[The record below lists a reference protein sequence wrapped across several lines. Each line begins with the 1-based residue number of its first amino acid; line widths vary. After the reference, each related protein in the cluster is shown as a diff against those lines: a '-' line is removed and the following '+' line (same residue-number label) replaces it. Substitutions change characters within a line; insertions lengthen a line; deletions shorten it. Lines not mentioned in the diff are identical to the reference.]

1 MYCRKRGTCFFF
13 HHYPDIRYGM
23 KFSQN
28 NIERE
33 DRDSRKGSS
42 FFRFMDIEWGFA
54 SEIHFHEWG
63 FAQNLAFFKWG
74 FA

>member
-33 DRDSRKGSS
+33 DPSL
-42 FFRFMDIEWGFA
+42 GF
-54 SEIHFHEWG
+54 STI
-63 FAQNLAFFKWG
+63 KV
-74 FA
+74 

>member
-54 SEIHFHEWG
+54 
-63 FAQNLAFFKWG
+63 
-74 FA
+74 